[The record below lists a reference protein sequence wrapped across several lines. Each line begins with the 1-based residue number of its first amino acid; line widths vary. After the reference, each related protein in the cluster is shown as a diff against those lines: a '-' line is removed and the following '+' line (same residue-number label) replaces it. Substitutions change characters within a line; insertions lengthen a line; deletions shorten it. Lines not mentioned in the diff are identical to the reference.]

1 MTPEE
6 IREFE
11 KAPKSLIKMKGSE
24 LLFEDDAI
32 GKMKYI
38 YDAFENEAD
47 LNKAAAEVLAS
58 EDGAKHLI
66 RALNNLKTIPH
77 APAMRFA
84 HAVYSTVLP
93 ELDLL
98 ARVQK
103 CQQILDNISETFE
116 GDTAWLDAEL
126 ISLLNTLKDDAAT
139 YVILWSAWVGA
150 NLRSM
155 ANSGKLISEQAPKR
169 LQSLSKTVFNQLVRT
184 MNDPEENWEYAAA
197 AMYALVGA
205 RAMRMDDAQRF
216 IETAYNTMPLEAL
229 SGIEA
234 LSMALEMD
242 AANYAE
248 SDAIAEKLSQ
258 VRRDHLILR
267 DMNRDSFEAAAKR
280 LFENQNEIPDEALD
294 IALQLPS
301 LDKNDRMMAT
311 ILIDDARRSD
321 FIQMALKTQTLR
333 TLSKTF
339 FDHITVENPIVRA
352 FSIPLVLA
360 LSENC
365 NLSALLVDKW
375 IDACENSDV
384 DALKAELDAW
394 KAAL

>member
-24 LLFEDDAI
+24 LLFEDDAV

-47 LNKAAAEVLAS
+47 LKQCAEAVLAS

-66 RALNNLKTIPH
+66 RALNNLKSIPH

-84 HAVYSTVLP
+84 HAVYATVLP

-103 CQQILDNISETFE
+103 CQQLLDNISETFE
-116 GDTAWLDAEL
+116 GDMAWLDAEL
-126 ISLLNTLKDDAAT
+126 ISLLETLKDDAAS
-139 YVILWSAWVGA
+139 YVVLWSAWVGS
-150 NLRSM
+150 NLRST
-155 ANSGKLISEQAPKR
+155 ADSGKLIREQAPKR
-169 LQSLSKTVFNQLVRT
+169 LQSVSKPIFNQLVRT
-184 MNDPEENWEYAAA
+184 MNDPEERWEYTAA

-205 RAMRMDDAQRF
+205 RAMRIDDAQHF
-216 IETAYNTMPLEAL
+216 IETAYTTMPLEAL

-248 SDAIAEKLSQ
+248 SDAISEKLSQ

-267 DMNRDSFEAAAKR
+267 DMNRDSFELAAKR
-280 LFENQNEIPDEALD
+280 LFENQNDIPDEALD

-311 ILIDDARRSD
+311 ILIDDARRND
-321 FIQMALKTQTLR
+321 FIQIALKTQTFRALA
-333 TLSKTF
+333 KIF
-339 FDHITVENPIVRA
+339 FEHIVVENPLLRA

-365 NLSALLVDKW
+365 NVSALLVDQW
-375 IDACENSDV
+375 IEACENNDIN
-384 DALKAELDAW
+384 ALKAELENW
-394 KAAL
+394 KAAF